1 MFPLLTDQTNLVQK
15 GTLCRIFA
23 KSVPFKLKQGA
34 RYHSRQNL
42 SSTSEN
48 IEEISETSTED
59 TEEND
64 DLAPEWLQNIEQ
76 KTAVNTP
83 NARYYQ
89 IQISRYFIRL
99 KIFR

>member
-1 MFPLLTDQTNLVQK
+1 M
-15 GTLCRIFA
+15 
-23 KSVPFKLKQGA
+23 
-34 RYHSRQNL
+34 